1 MAGIAIRGLSKSF
14 GARDASFAA
23 VADLDLEIKDNSFV
37 TLLGPSGCGKTT
49 TLRLI
54 AGYIVPDKGTIEVDG
69 RVLSSPGAVVSPEA
83 RGMGM
88 VFQNYAVWPHKT
100 VFENVVFGL
109 KLRRIPTAAAKKQVE
124 TALALV
130 NLSGLEGR
138 YPNELSGG
146 QQQRVA
152 LARSLVVEPSILLL
166 DEPLSNLDAKLR
178 ERMRTELKELQRRTG
193 ITFVYVT
200 HDQAEALALS
210 DHVAVMSGGRLQ
222 QYGTPFEVYAHPAN
236 RMVADFMGLVNLVPG
251 KVRALA
257 NGGGTVE
264 ISPDLTLDVAALDG
278 LKPGESVD
286 VAIRPENIRLTALA
300 SEASGQRG
308 DSQVRA
314 HSASEDARERA
325 DDTRPEPGS
334 TARAAPAGGAAKL
347 AKITNHVF
355 LGNINEYYA
364 TLPSGQMLRVQTHP
378 LQHFKI
384 GEEVAVEVDATQ
396 CSVFRGA
403 TTGHTT

>member
-1 MAGIAIRGLSKSF
+1 MAGITIRGLSKSF

-23 VADLDLEIKDNSFV
+23 VTDLDLEIKDNSFV

-54 AGYIVPDKGTIEVDG
+54 AGYIVPDQGTIEVDG

-109 KLRRIPTAAAKKQVE
+109 KLRRIPTAAAKKQVA

-210 DHVAVMSGGRLQ
+210 DHVAVMSGGRVQ

-264 ISPDLTLDVAALDG
+264 LSPDLTLDVAVLDG

-314 HSASEDARERA
+314 HSASENARERA

-334 TARAAPAGGAAKL
+334 SARAAPAGATAKL

-364 TLPSGQMLRVQTHP
+364 MLGSGQVLRVQTHP

-384 GEEVAVEVDATQ
+384 GEEVAIEVDATQ
-396 CSVFRGA
+396 CSVFRREMGDA
-403 TTGHTT
+403 T

>member
-1 MAGIAIRGLSKSF
+1 MAGITIRGLSKSF
-14 GARDASFAA
+14 DAREGEVAA
-23 VADLDLEIKDNSFV
+23 VADVDLDIKDNSFV

-54 AGYIVPDKGTIEVDG
+54 AGYVTPERGTIEIDG
-69 RVLSSPGAVVSPEA
+69 RLISSPGSVVPPEA

-109 KLRRIPTAAAKKQVE
+109 KLRKIPAADARRKVE
-124 TALALV
+124 TTLALV
-130 NLSGLEGR
+130 NLAGLEQR

-152 LARSLVVEPSILLL
+152 LARSLVVEPDILLL

-210 DHVAVMSGGRLQ
+210 DQIAVMNAGRVQ
-222 QYGTPFEVYAHPAN
+222 QYGAPFEVYAHPKN

-251 KVRALA
+251 RVRGLT
-257 NGGGTVE
+257 NGGGSVE
-264 ISPDLTLDVAALDG
+264 IARELAVDVAKLDG
-278 LKPGESVD
+278 LKSSDEVD
-286 VAIRPENIRLTALA
+286 VAIRPENITL
-300 SEASGQRG
+300 
-308 DSQVRA
+308 
-314 HSASEDARERA
+314 
-325 DDTRPEPGS
+325 
-334 TARAAPAGGAAKL
+334 APAGGAGAVGT
-347 AKITNHVF
+347 ITNHVF
-355 LGNINEYYA
+355 LGNISEYYVA
-364 TLPSGQMLRVQTHP
+364 LPSGPALRVQTHP
-378 LQHFKI
+378 LQQFKV
-384 GEEVAVEVDATQ
+384 GDAVAITIDASQ
-396 CSVFRGA
+396 CSVFRRGEA
-403 TTGHTT
+403 T

>member
-14 GARDASFAA
+14 GARDARFAA
-23 VADLDLEIKDNSFV
+23 VADLDLEIRDNSFV

-251 KVRALA
+251 KVRAVA

-264 ISPDLTLDVAALDG
+264 LSPDFTLDVATVDG
-278 LKPGESVD
+278 LKPGEGVD

-308 DSQVRA
+308 DSKVRA

-325 DDTRPEPGS
+325 GDTRPEPGS
-334 TARAAPAGGAAKL
+334 TARAAPAGATAKL
-347 AKITNHVF
+347 AKITNQVF

-364 TLPSGQMLRVQTHP
+364 TLSSGQVLRVQTHP
-378 LQHFKI
+378 LQQFKI
-384 GEEVAVEVDATQ
+384 GEEVAIEVDATQ
-396 CSVFRGA
+396 CSVFRRAAEDA
-403 TTGHTT
+403 T